1 MTRTAARIN
10 NEDSREDCNKG
21 YNEDLDNNEDCSN
34 ESDAEPDAESDD
46 EDGQESSAQPQHEEK
61 TPDTG
66 NNWLKQPVTR
76 ISLVLRQE
84 NAGKPNLKR
93 GKIRNKA

>member
-1 MTRTAARIN
+1 MERSVVKSRITSTMVKLN
-10 NEDSREDCNKG
+10 DES
-21 YNEDLDNNEDCSN
+21 NEDCSN

-76 ISLVLRQE
+76 ISLLLRQE